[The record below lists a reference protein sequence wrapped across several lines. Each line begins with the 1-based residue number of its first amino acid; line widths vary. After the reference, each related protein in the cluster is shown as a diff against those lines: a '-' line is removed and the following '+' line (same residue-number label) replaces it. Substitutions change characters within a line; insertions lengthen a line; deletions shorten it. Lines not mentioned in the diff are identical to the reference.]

1 MSSEVFFV
9 QRNFAVGDLA
19 ANCRI
24 LKESADAA
32 AAVGA
37 EVVLAPELAL
47 TGYPPEDLLNDESF
61 LLAAKN
67 EAECLAL
74 AVNPSL
80 AVVFGLP
87 WREGEKLYNAAVLVR
102 DGRIEAVAKKNRLP
116 NFSVFDER
124 RYFTA
129 GGEKPLIFSVNDNV
143 YALQICQDMWD
154 RRQAQDVRMAA
165 DQTHA
170 LSERFAV

>member
-1 MSSEVFFV
+1 MM
-9 QRNFAVGDLA
+9 NH
-19 ANCRI
+19 
-24 LKESADAA
+24 
-32 AAVGA
+32 
-37 EVVLAPELAL
+37 
-47 TGYPPEDLLNDESF
+47 F

-124 RYFTA
+124 VILPPAVKSRLFFPLMIMFTPCRFVKTC
-129 GGEKPLIFSVNDNV
+129 GIGDK
-143 YALQICQDMWD
+143 
-154 RRQAQDVRMAA
+154 AQDVRMAA
-165 DQTHA
+165 AKHTLCLNA
-170 LSERFAV
+170 SPF

>member
-102 DGRIEAVAKKNRLP
+102 DGRIEAVAKK
-116 NFSVFDER
+116 
-124 RYFTA
+124 TA
-129 GGEKPLIFSVNDNV
+129 CLIF
-143 YALQICQDMWD
+143 
-154 RRQAQDVRMAA
+154 
-165 DQTHA
+165 
-170 LSERFAV
+170 RFLTSAVILPPAVKSRLFFPLMIMFTPCRFVKTCGIGDKRKMCGWPPPNTRFV

>member
-1 MSSEVFFV
+1 MPPPP
-9 QRNFAVGDLA
+9 LA
-19 ANCRI
+19 PK
-24 LKESADAA
+24 LF
-32 AAVGA
+32 
-37 EVVLAPELAL
+37 LAPELAL

-102 DGRIEAVAKKNRLP
+102 DGRIEAVAKK
-116 NFSVFDER
+116 
-124 RYFTA
+124 
-129 GGEKPLIFSVNDNV
+129 KPP
-143 YALQICQDMWD
+143 A
-154 RRQAQDVRMAA
+154 
-165 DQTHA
+165 
-170 LSERFAV
+170 